1 MWRKGNPHALL
12 VGKYIG
18 VATMEIS
25 MKLPQNFKN
34 RHLRWSSNSTSGY
47 LAKGNKNTNLG
58 RHMHSHVYCSIIYN
72 SQDVETIWV
81 FISEKMDKEN
91 VTHIYIYTHT
101 RDEIVL
107 SHKKRKSCHLQHG
120 WSHMDGPQRHYS
132 KWNTSNKR
140 KTNIVW
146 IRVYVKCKNN
156 SNQKTPKIHRCKD
169 WWRPEM
175 GIVGVSKMGEGSQ
188 KAQTST
194 WV

>member
-72 SQDVETIWV
+72 SQDVETI
-81 FISEKMDKEN
+81 
-91 VTHIYIYTHT
+91 
-101 RDEIVL
+101 
-107 SHKKRKSCHLQHG
+107 
-120 WSHMDGPQRHYS
+120 
-132 KWNTSNKR
+132 
-140 KTNIVW
+140 
-146 IRVYVKCKNN
+146 
-156 SNQKTPKIHRCKD
+156 
-169 WWRPEM
+169 
-175 GIVGVSKMGEGSQ
+175 
-188 KAQTST
+188 
-194 WV
+194 